1 MSKQQ
6 ADESANESADSG
18 AGERGE
24 PAIATDGR
32 TIGPRARATRRRLL
46 DATARLLER
55 DGLFDV
61 RLVDITQDVGASPA
75 TFYQY
80 FTDIDDALL
89 ALSDDVVEASA
100 ELVSLLANAWTPDDE
115 DQVRDFVGHYV
126 AYWDEHGPVLRARNL
141 KAEEG
146 DERFREKRR
155 ETQVPMLRSLAAMV
169 RASAKAGRLSTDI
182 DPVATAAAMLAML
195 ERLVSYR
202 QGLELRGTSAKAT
215 EATLARILFQ
225 TVTGG

>member
-1 MSKQQ
+1 MNKQQ
-6 ADESANESADSG
+6 NADGDGESAV
-18 AGERGE
+18 
-24 PAIATDGR
+24 ATDGR
-32 TIGPRARATRRRLL
+32 TIGPRAMATRRRLL
-46 DATARLLER
+46 DATAKLLER

-61 RLVDITQDVGASPA
+61 RLVDITQEVGASPA

-89 ALSDDVVEASA
+89 ALSDDVMDGKAA
-100 ELVSLLANAWTPDDE
+100 LVDLLAVPWTPDDE
-115 DQVRDFVGHYV
+115 DRVREFVHEYV
-126 AYWDEHGPVLRARNL
+126 AYWDRFGPVLRARNL

-146 DERFREKRR
+146 DDRFREKRR
-155 ETQVPMLRSLAAMV
+155 ETQVPLLNALAKMV
-169 RASAKAGRLSTDI
+169 RASAKDGRLSPDI

-202 QGLELRGTSAKAT
+202 QNLELRGTSAKAT

-225 TVTGG
+225 TVTGA